1 MDKYTIFAD
10 KLGKVCDGS
19 GKYMKVSIKEL
30 EKGMI
35 IDSDI
40 FSKKGALL
48 LYKGFKIENPD
59 LVAIVLH
66 RNGID
71 EILVKNEVPSEVV
84 KVVESEDVKQRIA
97 HEVRLFKEEFAQI
110 MNEVKEDVKR
120 FEETNDISEIKDL
133 DKGLELAHEYENSI
147 FTLFQMIEKIKLE
160 NQDDYAQIVET
171 SLLAYSIGKW
181 LYLSEKELKEISE
194 TALLSQIMEYAHFDF
209 NQDPASVK
217 GANSVSADILKAAFQ
232 IQERMDGSGYP
243 KGLTRTQIHPYA
255 KVIAVADVFQNL
267 TTGGELAEKLSVF
280 EAVRIME
287 REYITKLDVK
297 SLYVFLHRVGSKFIG
312 SSVRLSDGT
321 VGEIVF
327 VPENEVSMPY
337 IKLEDGHVVNLQSP
351 EYKDK
356 HIVEIF

>member
-1 MDKYTIFAD
+1 MFKCSEFAD
-10 KLGKVCDGS
+10 ILRKQCDGS
-19 GKYMKVSIKEL
+19 GKLMKISIKEL

-35 IDSDI
+35 IDNDI

-66 RNGID
+66 RNEID
-71 EILVKNEVPSEVV
+71 EIMVKSELPSELV
-84 KVVESEDVKQRIA
+84 KVVESDDVKERIA
-97 HEVRLFKEEFAQI
+97 HEVKIFKEEFSQI

-120 FEETNDISEIKDL
+120 FQETNDISEIKDL
-133 DKGLELAHEYENSI
+133 DKGLELAHDYENSI
-147 FTLFQMIEKIKLE
+147 FTLFQLIEKIKLE
-160 NQDDYAQIVET
+160 NKDEYAQIIET
-171 SLLAYSIGKW
+171 SLLSYSIGKW
-181 LYLSEKELKEISE
+181 LDLSEKELKEISE
-194 TALLSQIMEYAHFDF
+194 AALLSQIMGYADFDF
-209 NQDPASVK
+209 NQDPSKIK
-217 GANSVSADILKAAFQ
+217 GANSVSDDILKGALQ

-243 KGLTRTQIHPYA
+243 KGLTRTLIHPYA
-255 KVIAVADVFQNL
+255 KVIAVADVYQNL
-267 TTGGELAEKLSVF
+267 TNGGELAEKLSVF

-297 SLYVFLHRVGSKFIG
+297 TLYVFLHRVGSKFIG
-312 SSVRLSDGT
+312 SSVKLNDGT
-321 VGEIVF
+321 IGEIVF

-337 IKLEDGHVVNLQSP
+337 IRLEDGHVVNLQSP